1 MTLPF
6 DPENE
11 RTIREY
17 AASLSTRDLT
27 FEIIEQMTRALEI
40 NNSGLFR
47 VASLLMVEYETR
59 ADTDQS
65 TRKRLADYRKLIDY
79 AVEATH
85 AKGRSK

>member
-11 RTIREY
+11 RVIREY

-27 FEIIEQMTRALEI
+27 FEIIERVERAIEI
-40 NNSGLFR
+40 NNSGAFR
-47 VASLLMVEYETR
+47 TASLLMMEYETR
-59 ADTDQS
+59 ADTDPS

-85 AKGRSK
+85 AKGSK